1 MGRAPVICSNSC
13 CLQNGLRFSCLRHQ
27 WEWYSMRLFVLYFSL
42 ATRELKA
49 LFKLC
54 LRGDK
59 KFAPTRK
66 AKTGKSN
73 NLRIWVVNI
82 LFRYQLCQ
90 PLTIFKPSVDSEELW
105 VCTEETTVQIMTSKK
120 TRQGCGWTSNKNS
133 RILEWL
139 YAKQFKS

>member
-1 MGRAPVICSNSC
+1 
-13 CLQNGLRFSCLRHQ
+13 
-27 WEWYSMRLFVLYFSL
+27 MRLFVLYFSL

-54 LRGDK
+54 LRGNK

-73 NLRIWVVNI
+73 NLRM
-82 LFRYQLCQ
+82 
-90 PLTIFKPSVDSEELW
+90 SSEHL
-105 VCTEETTVQIMTSKK
+105 VPVSTLPTPDDFQTERRQRRAMSLHERETTVQIMTSKK
-120 TRQGCGWTSNKNS
+120 KRQGCGWTSNKNS
-133 RILEWL
+133 GILEWL